1 MSEQSSWCPSPPL
14 YRVDWERIEQEF
26 PVVRQMANCPQD
38 NIHHAEGDVYVHTQM
53 VLEALAAN
61 HKWRALPPLEREIVF
76 AAALLHD
83 VAKPVCTRVEG
94 GRITSRGHSRRGA
107 IMARSLLWSR
117 GVALE
122 MREQV
127 VNLIRHHQIPFFL
140 IDNPASQRTL
150 FEVSQR
156 VRCDF
161 LALVAESDA
170 RGRVCQDQ
178 QKLLDNISLFVQYA
192 EEQNCLRGPR
202 RFPSDHS
209 RFLYFRKEDRDPDYL
224 AYDDTICEAVMM
236 SGLPGAGK
244 DHWVAEN
251 LPDWPVISLDEL
263 RHEMK
268 VEPSANQGPVVSK
281 AREAAREFL
290 RRRQPFVWNATNIS
304 RQIRELSI
312 NLFAAYNARVR
323 IVYVEA
329 PEDRLHTQNRE
340 RAVPVPAEVIRKL
353 TARWEVPDLT
363 EAHRVEWI
371 EGSPG
376 AAQLITMAL
385 E

>member
-1 MSEQSSWCPSPPL
+1 MSEQFSWCPAPPDFH
-14 YRVDWERIEQEF
+14 VSWEGIEQDF
-26 PVVRQMANCPQD
+26 PCVRQMAGCPQD
-38 NIHHAEGDVYVHTQM
+38 SLHHAEGDVYVHTQM
-53 VLEALAAN
+53 VVGALASMQ
-61 HKWRALPPLEREIVF
+61 KWRALPQHEREIVF

-83 VAKPVCTRVEG
+83 VAKPACTRFEE
-94 GRITSRGHSRRGA
+94 GRITSRGHSKRGA

-117 GVALE
+117 GMPIE

-140 IDNPASQRTL
+140 INKPNSQKTL

-156 VRCDF
+156 ARCDL
-161 LALVAESDA
+161 LAMVTEADA
-170 RGRVCQDQ
+170 RGRVCEDQ

-202 RFPSDHS
+202 QFPSDHS
-209 RFLYFRKEDRDPDYL
+209 RFLYFRKEDRDPDYP
-224 AYDDTICEAVMM
+224 AYDDTICEVVMM

-244 DHWVAEN
+244 DFWVAEN
-251 LPDWPVISLDEL
+251 LTDRPVVSLDQL
-263 RHEMK
+263 RRTMRISPI
-268 VEPSANQGPVVSK
+268 VNQAPVVSK
-281 AREAAREFL
+281 AREMAREYL
-290 RRRQPFVWNATNIS
+290 RRKQPFVWNATNIS

-329 PEDRLHTQNRE
+329 AEENLYAQNRE
-340 RAVPVPAEVIRKL
+340 RSDAIPAEVIRKL

-363 EAHRVEWI
+363 EAHRVDWI
-371 EGSPG
+371 AGSTG
-376 AAQLITMAL
+376 AAQLITF
-385 E
+385 